1 MTPTDYTFVDVP
13 RDGVNDD
20 VVRVLEWL
28 VPEASRVE
36 AKQPVVTVETTK
48 AAFDLDAPRAGFVFR
63 LAEVGAEIPV
73 GKPVAVVCARP
84 ERPSLD
90 TEPSAVAPAADQV
103 ITRKA
108 RMLIDEHGL
117 STTLF
122 AGLPV
127 VRAEDVEAVMLVGT
141 ARTTAPEAEDDA
153 AAAVDPELARRL
165 NDVLAA
171 RRQRMRTRFNRHVPT
186 GELFYDRW
194 ELAKD
199 YGFGEGTSVYDT
211 SVIIGDVKVGR
222 HCWIGPY
229 TFLDG
234 LHAALSLGDYVDIG
248 AGTQIY
254 THNTIERALTGHR
267 APNFKRATVIGSCCF
282 IAPHTVVA
290 PGTVLGDH
298 CFVAAGS
305 YVEGSFASY
314 SFVAGNPARQVG
326 VVEVKGER
334 ARIRRFGPD
343 AP

>member
-1 MTPTDYTFVDVP
+1 MTPTDYTFLDVP

-36 AKQPVVTVETTK
+36 ANQPIVTVETTK

-63 LAEVGAEIPV
+63 LAEVGAEISV

-84 ERPSLD
+84 EPPKLES
-90 TEPSAVAPAADQV
+90 EPPATAPAGDQV

-108 RMLIDEHGL
+108 RTLIEEHGL
-117 STTLF
+117 SPTLF
-122 AGLPV
+122 AGLSV

-141 ARTTAPEAEDDA
+141 ARTSAPEPDA
-153 AAAVDPELARRL
+153 AAVVDPELSRRL
-165 NDVLAA
+165 DAVLTA
-171 RRQRMRTRFNRHVPT
+171 RRQRMRTRFNRHLPT

-199 YGFGEGTSVYDT
+199 YGFGKGTSVYDT

-305 YVEGSFASY
+305 YVEGSFPSHSY
-314 SFVAGNPARQVG
+314 VAGNPARRVG
-326 VVEVKGER
+326 VVEVKGDR

-343 AP
+343 ATEP